1 MLLELKNIYKN
12 YIQGTMEVPVLK
24 DINLCVEEGE
34 YVAIMG
40 PSGSGKST
48 LMNIIGCIDKPTS
61 GTYLLDDV
69 EIEKC
74 KDKELSEVRNQK
86 IGFVF
91 QNFNLLPRQSALDNV
106 ALPLM
111 IKKTSGEG
119 KIGSWRRTRT
129 AREKADAYFE
139 EFGLSGYEKKY
150 PAQLSGGMRQRAALL
165 RTYLFSQEVAL
176 LDEPFSALDTIT
188 KGKMHQWYLSIME
201 EIHMSTLF
209 ITHDMDEAIILSDR
223 IYILGG
229 TPAVI
234 QDEITVSG
242 KKPGAEEFKISPE
255 FLEYKKR
262 ILEYIQ

>member
-1 MLLELKNIYKN
+1 MRLVVENVSKSFGDKKVLESVSL
-12 YIQGTMEVPVLK
+12 TL
-24 DINLCVEEGE
+24 EEGE
-34 YVAIMG
+34 IVCILGA
-40 PSGSGKST
+40 SGVGKST
-48 LMNIIGCIDKPTS
+48 LFHIIS
-61 GTYLLDDV
+61 GLLMPDEGRVLLDGEDV
-69 EIEKC
+69 TGKPGKISYMLQ
-74 KDKELSEVRNQK
+74 KDMM
-86 IGFVF
+86 
-91 QNFNLLPRQSALDNV
+91 LPYKTVLDNV
-106 ALPLM
+106 ALPLI

-119 KIGSWRRTRT
+119 KIGPWRRIRT
-129 AREKADAYFE
+129 AREKAAAYFE

>member
-1 MLLELKNIYKN
+1 MRLVVENVSKSFGDKKVLESVSL
-12 YIQGTMEVPVLK
+12 TL
-24 DINLCVEEGE
+24 EEGE
-34 YVAIMG
+34 IVCILGA
-40 PSGSGKST
+40 SGVGKST
-48 LMNIIGCIDKPTS
+48 LFHIIS
-61 GTYLLDDV
+61 GLLMPDEGRVLLDGEDV
-69 EIEKC
+69 TGKPGKISYMLQ
-74 KDKELSEVRNQK
+74 KDMM
-86 IGFVF
+86 
-91 QNFNLLPRQSALDNV
+91 LPYKTVLDNV

-129 AREKADAYFE
+129 AREKADAHFE

>member
-1 MLLELKNIYKN
+1 MENVSKSFGDKKVLESVSL
-12 YIQGTMEVPVLK
+12 TL
-24 DINLCVEEGE
+24 EEGE
-34 YVAIMG
+34 IVCILGA
-40 PSGSGKST
+40 SGVGKST
-48 LMNIIGCIDKPTS
+48 LFHIIS
-61 GTYLLDDV
+61 GLLMPDEGRVLLDGEDV
-69 EIEKC
+69 TGKPGKISYMLQ
-74 KDKELSEVRNQK
+74 KDMM
-86 IGFVF
+86 
-91 QNFNLLPRQSALDNV
+91 LPYKTVLDNV

-119 KIGSWRRTRT
+119 KIGPWRRIRT
-129 AREKADAYFE
+129 AREKAAAYFE

-229 TPAVI
+229 TQAVI

>member
-1 MLLELKNIYKN
+1 MENVSKSFGDKKVLESVSL
-12 YIQGTMEVPVLK
+12 TL
-24 DINLCVEEGE
+24 EEGE
-34 YVAIMG
+34 IVCILGA
-40 PSGSGKST
+40 SGVGKST
-48 LMNIIGCIDKPTS
+48 LFHIIS
-61 GTYLLDDV
+61 GLLMPDEGRVLLDGEDV
-69 EIEKC
+69 TGKPGKISYMLQ
-74 KDKELSEVRNQK
+74 KDMM
-86 IGFVF
+86 
-91 QNFNLLPRQSALDNV
+91 LPYKTVLDNV
-106 ALPLM
+106 ALPLI

-119 KIGSWRRTRT
+119 KIGPWRRIRT
-129 AREKADAYFE
+129 AREKATAYFE

>member
-1 MLLELKNIYKN
+1 VENVSKSFGDKKVLESVSL
-12 YIQGTMEVPVLK
+12 TL
-24 DINLCVEEGE
+24 EEGE
-34 YVAIMG
+34 IVCILGA
-40 PSGSGKST
+40 SGVGKST
-48 LMNIIGCIDKPTS
+48 LFHIIS
-61 GTYLLDDV
+61 GLLMPDEGRVLLDGEDV
-69 EIEKC
+69 TGKPGKISYMLQ
-74 KDKELSEVRNQK
+74 KDMM
-86 IGFVF
+86 
-91 QNFNLLPRQSALDNV
+91 LPYKTVLDNV

-119 KIGSWRRTRT
+119 KIGPWRRIRT
-129 AREKADAYFE
+129 AREKAAAYFE

>member
-1 MLLELKNIYKN
+1 MENVSKSFGDKKVLESVSL
-12 YIQGTMEVPVLK
+12 TL
-24 DINLCVEEGE
+24 EEGE
-34 YVAIMG
+34 IVCILGA
-40 PSGSGKST
+40 SGVGKST
-48 LMNIIGCIDKPTS
+48 LFHIIS
-61 GTYLLDDV
+61 GLLMPDEGRVLLDGEDV
-69 EIEKC
+69 TGKPGKISYMLQ
-74 KDKELSEVRNQK
+74 KDMM
-86 IGFVF
+86 
-91 QNFNLLPRQSALDNV
+91 LPYKTVLDNV
-106 ALPLM
+106 ALPLI

-119 KIGSWRRTRT
+119 KIWPWRRIRT
-129 AREKADAYFE
+129 AREKAATYFE

>member
-1 MLLELKNIYKN
+1 MENVSKSFGDKKVLESVSL
-12 YIQGTMEVPVLK
+12 TL
-24 DINLCVEEGE
+24 EEGE
-34 YVAIMG
+34 IVCILSA
-40 PSGSGKST
+40 SGVGKST
-48 LMNIIGCIDKPTS
+48 LFHIIS
-61 GTYLLDDV
+61 GLLMPDEGRVLLDGEDV
-69 EIEKC
+69 TGKPGKISYMLQ
-74 KDKELSEVRNQK
+74 KDMM
-86 IGFVF
+86 
-91 QNFNLLPRQSALDNV
+91 LPYKTVLDNV

-119 KIGSWRRTRT
+119 KIGPWRRIRT
-129 AREKADAYFE
+129 AREKAAAYFE

>member
-1 MLLELKNIYKN
+1 MENVSKSFGDKKVLESVSL
-12 YIQGTMEVPVLK
+12 TM
-24 DINLCVEEGE
+24 EEGE
-34 YVAIMG
+34 IVCILGA
-40 PSGSGKST
+40 SGVGKST
-48 LMNIIGCIDKPTS
+48 LFHIIS
-61 GTYLLDDV
+61 GLLMPDEGRVLLDGEDV
-69 EIEKC
+69 TGKPGKISYMLQ
-74 KDKELSEVRNQK
+74 KDMM
-86 IGFVF
+86 
-91 QNFNLLPRQSALDNV
+91 LPYKTVLDNV
-106 ALPLM
+106 ALPLI

-119 KIGSWRRTRT
+119 KIWPWRRIRT
-129 AREKADAYFE
+129 AREKAAAYFE

>member
-1 MLLELKNIYKN
+1 MENVSKSFGDKKVLESVSL
-12 YIQGTMEVPVLK
+12 TL
-24 DINLCVEEGE
+24 EEGE
-34 YVAIMG
+34 IVCILGA
-40 PSGSGKST
+40 SGVGKST
-48 LMNIIGCIDKPTS
+48 LFHIIS
-61 GTYLLDDV
+61 GLLMPDEGRVLLDGEDV
-69 EIEKC
+69 TGKPGKISYMLQ
-74 KDKELSEVRNQK
+74 KDMM
-86 IGFVF
+86 
-91 QNFNLLPRQSALDNV
+91 LPYKTVLDNV
-106 ALPLM
+106 ALPLI
-111 IKKTSGEG
+111 IKKMSGEG
-119 KIGSWRRTRT
+119 KIGPWRCIRT
-129 AREKADAYFE
+129 AREKAAAFFE

>member
-1 MLLELKNIYKN
+1 MENVSKSFGDKKVLESVSL
-12 YIQGTMEVPVLK
+12 TL
-24 DINLCVEEGE
+24 EEGE
-34 YVAIMG
+34 IVCILGA
-40 PSGSGKST
+40 SGVGKST
-48 LMNIIGCIDKPTS
+48 LFHIIS
-61 GTYLLDDV
+61 GLLMPDEGRVLLDGEDV
-69 EIEKC
+69 TGKPGKISYMLQ
-74 KDKELSEVRNQK
+74 KDMM
-86 IGFVF
+86 
-91 QNFNLLPRQSALDNV
+91 LPYKTFLDNV
-106 ALPLM
+106 ALPLI

-119 KIGSWRRTRT
+119 KIGPWRRIRT
-129 AREKADAYFE
+129 AREKAAAYFE

>member
-1 MLLELKNIYKN
+1 MENVSKSFGDKKVLESVSL
-12 YIQGTMEVPVLK
+12 TL
-24 DINLCVEEGE
+24 EEGE
-34 YVAIMG
+34 IVCILGA
-40 PSGSGKST
+40 SGVGKST
-48 LMNIIGCIDKPTS
+48 LFHIIS
-61 GTYLLDDV
+61 GLLMPDEGRVLLDGEDV
-69 EIEKC
+69 TGKPGKISYMLQ
-74 KDKELSEVRNQK
+74 KDMM
-86 IGFVF
+86 
-91 QNFNLLPRQSALDNV
+91 LPYKTVLDNV
-106 ALPLM
+106 ALPLI
-111 IKKTSGEG
+111 IKKMSGEG
-119 KIGSWRRTRT
+119 KIGPWRRIRT
-129 AREKADAYFE
+129 AREKAAAYFE

-242 KKPGAEEFKISPE
+242 KKPGAEEFRISPE